1 VDLVSRGYPHRFDVY
16 LVQLDPAVGSEIRK
30 SRPCVVVSP
39 DEMNA
44 NLNTVIIAPLTST
57 LKSWPTRVPVT
68 FQGTCGEVGLDQIRT
83 VDSTRLVKHL
93 GSVSSTEADQ
103 IREVLVEM
111 FL

>member
-1 VDLVSRGYPHRFDVY
+1 VDLVSRGYPRRFEVY
-16 LVQLDPAVGSEIRK
+16 LVQLDPAMGSEIRK
-30 SRPCVVVSP
+30 SRPCVVVSL

-68 FQGTCGEVGLDQIRT
+68 FQNKSGEVALDQIRT
-83 VDSTRLVKHL
+83 VDSARLVKRL
-93 GSVSSTEADQ
+93 GSVSSTEAEQ